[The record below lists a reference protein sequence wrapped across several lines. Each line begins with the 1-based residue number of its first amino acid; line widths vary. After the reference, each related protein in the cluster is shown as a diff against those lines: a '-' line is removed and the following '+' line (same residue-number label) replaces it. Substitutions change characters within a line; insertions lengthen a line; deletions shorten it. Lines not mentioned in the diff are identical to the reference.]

1 MWTSNMWHLLG
12 LKSWFQPD
20 VPVPVLSKTVS
31 GHRYFWTVLYQL
43 LTPGHGTT
51 FQMCLGLDSLPFQNV
66 KIHLLLQLLRC
77 RITCLFRAIAKLW
90 PTFWLQLTINSKL
103 QLRMNCSL
111 KDSKLSVSW
120 DMPQCSPSLHP
131 SVYTYLLFSSWWFH
145 EHFKVHHGGIPM
157 EMNYWASAY
166 ISMFKFLP
174 LQSLQKSVLPTEIT
188 FIQKSNTPG
197 GLFSFLI

>member
-1 MWTSNMWHLLG
+1 MWTSNNMWHLLE
-12 LKSWFQPD
+12 LKAWFQPD

-31 GHRYFWTVLYQL
+31 GHRYFWTVLCQL
-43 LTPGHGTT
+43 LTSGHGTT

-77 RITCLFRAIAKLW
+77 SITCLFRAIAKLW

-111 KDSKLSVSW
+111 KDFKLSGSW

-131 SVYTYLLFSSWWFH
+131 SVYTSLLFSSWWFH
-145 EHFKVHHGGIPM
+145 EHFKVHHGGI
-157 EMNYWASAY
+157 
-166 ISMFKFLP
+166 L
-174 LQSLQKSVLPTEIT
+174 V
-188 FIQKSNTPG
+188 
-197 GLFSFLI
+197 